1 MADLAKIVEDLSAL
15 TVLEAAELS
24 KLLEEKWGV
33 SAAAPVAMAAPAAG
47 GGAPAEAAEEQTE
60 FTVVLVD
67 GGDKK
72 INVIKEVRGVRP
84 DLGLKEA
91 KDLVEGAP
99 QNVVE
104 NVSKQQAEEVKKK
117 LEEAGATAN
126 GGDGDRSSGRNAP
139 LFFQQLREFSGF
151 QNGQGRQF
159 FDDLGEVS
167 HCQFSFGGLVLES
180 DAEMKGWAAYAA
192 SLVA

>member
-1 MADLAKIVEDLSAL
+1 MADLAKIVEELSAL

-24 KLLEEKWGV
+24 KLLEDKWGV
-33 SAAAPVAMAAPAAG
+33 SAAAPVAVAAVGGAA
-47 GGAPAEAAEEQTE
+47 APAEAAEEQTE

-72 INVIKEVRGVRP
+72 INVIKEVRGVRT

-104 NVSKQQAEEVKKK
+104 NVSKQVAEEVKKK
-117 LEEAGATAN
+117 LEEAGAKI
-126 GGDGDRSSGRNAP
+126 
-139 LFFQQLREFSGF
+139 QI
-151 QNGQGRQF
+151 
-159 FDDLGEVS
+159 
-167 HCQFSFGGLVLES
+167 
-180 DAEMKGWAAYAA
+180 K
-192 SLVA
+192 